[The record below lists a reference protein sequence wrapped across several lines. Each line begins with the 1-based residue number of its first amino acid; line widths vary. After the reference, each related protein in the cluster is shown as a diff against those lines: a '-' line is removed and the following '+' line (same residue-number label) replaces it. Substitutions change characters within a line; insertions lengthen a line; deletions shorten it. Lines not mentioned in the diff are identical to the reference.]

1 MGNKP
6 SNEKLFTTK
15 SLNHMAKNNKN
26 YILFIALSAALGG
39 LLFGYDTAVISG
51 AIGNL
56 TEFFHLSPVETGWA
70 ISSALVGC
78 LIGAFFSDF
87 LSDTFGRKVTML
99 ITAILFILNSV
110 GTAFPTSFTMFVLFR
125 IVGGI
130 GVGIASMVVPMYI
143 AEIAPPKRRGA
154 LVGNYQL
161 AIVIGIV
168 VVYFVNYFIA
178 LQGDANWNLNIGWRW
193 MFGSEIIPSLLFL
206 IFIFLIPES
215 PRWLFQKGETSKAI
229 AVLQKLNTAEEVAQV
244 QSEIENSLHQED
256 KNQWKHLGSPMFKKA
271 LFVGIGLSI
280 LQQLTGINAILY
292 YAPEIFKSLGSSTDV
307 SLLETSI
314 LGVVNL
320 IFTLFAIKL
329 VDKMGRKPLLY
340 IGSIGMT
347 ISLAA
352 VGLFI
357 YFDAVGNWVLP
368 FLLLF
373 MGAFS
378 ISWGPIVWVLLSE
391 IFPTKIRSLALAISV
406 FIQWVAN
413 FVVTQFFPT
422 LVENQWLKDHFNG
435 AFPFYLFSVI
445 CLFSLFFVW
454 KKVPETK
461 NKTLEQIDTL
471 WK

>member
-1 MGNKP
+1 MGNQP
-6 SNEKLFTTK
+6 TDEKIFTTK
-15 SLNHMAKNNKN
+15 SIIMENKKKN

-56 TEFFHLSPVETGWA
+56 TEYFHLTPVETGWA

-78 LIGAFFSDF
+78 IIGAFISDYFSNR
-87 LSDTFGRKVTML
+87 FGRKVTML
-99 ITAILFILNSV
+99 ITALLFILNSV
-110 GTAFPTSFTMFVLFR
+110 GTALPISFSMFVLFR
-125 IVGGI
+125 IIGGI

-178 LQGDANWNLNIGWRW
+178 LQGDSAWNLNIGWRW
-193 MFGSEIIPSLLFL
+193 MFGSEIIPSILFL

-215 PRWLFQKGETSKAI
+215 PRWLFQKGKTAEAVGVLEKINSPEE
-229 AVLQKLNTAEEVAQV
+229 VLQV
-244 QSEIENSLHQED
+244 QEEIENSINVKEV
-256 KNQWKHLGSPMFKKA
+256 NQWKNLVNPMFKKA
-271 LFVGIGLSI
+271 LFVGIGLSV

-292 YAPEIFKSLGSSTDV
+292 YAPEIFKSLGSSPDV

-320 IFTLFAIKL
+320 IFTLLAIRF

-347 ISLAA
+347 IALAA
-352 VGLFI
+352 VGSFI
-357 YFDAVGNWVLP
+357 YFEAIGNWVLP

-373 MGAFS
+373 MASFS

-391 IFPTKIRSLALAISV
+391 IFPNKIRSLALAISV

-413 FVVTQFFPT
+413 FVVTQVFPS
-422 LVENQWLKDHFNG
+422 LVENQWLKTHFNG
-435 AFPFYLFSVI
+435 AFPFYLFSII
-445 CLFSLFFVW
+445 CLLSLLFVW
-454 KKVPETK
+454 RKVPETK
-461 NKTLEQIDTL
+461 NKSLEQMDSL
-471 WK
+471 WQ

>member
-1 MGNKP
+1 
-6 SNEKLFTTK
+6 
-15 SLNHMAKNNKN
+15 MANNNKN
-26 YILFIALSAALGG
+26 YILFIAFSAALGG

-56 TEFFHLSPVETGWA
+56 NEYFQLTPIETGWA

-78 LIGAFFSDF
+78 LVGAFFSDY
-87 LSDTFGRKVTML
+87 LSDTFGRKATMI
-99 ITAILFILNSV
+99 ITAILFILNSI
-110 GTAFPTSFTMFVLFR
+110 GTALPISFSMFVLFR

-178 LQGDANWNLNIGWRW
+178 LQGDANWNLNTGWRW
-193 MFGSEIIPSLLFL
+193 MFGSELIPSLLFL
-206 IFIFLIPES
+206 FFIFLIPES
-215 PRWLFQKGETSKAI
+215 PRWLFQKGETNKAI
-229 AVLQKLNTAEEVAQV
+229 AVLQKLNTTEEVAQV
-244 QSEIENSLHQED
+244 QLEIEKSMQQED
-256 KNQWKHLGSPMFKKA
+256 KNQWKHLGNPMYKKA
-271 LFVGIGLSI
+271 LLVGIWLSI

-320 IFTLFAIKL
+320 IFTLLAIKL
-329 VDKMGRKPLLY
+329 VDKMGRKPLLF
-340 IGSIGMT
+340 IGSLGMT
-347 ISLAA
+347 VALAA

-357 YFDAVGNWVLP
+357 YFDALGNWVLP

-373 MGAFS
+373 MASFS

-391 IFPTKIRSLALAISV
+391 IFPNKIRSLALAISV

-413 FVVTQFFPT
+413 FLVTQIFPS
-422 LVENQWLKDHFNG
+422 LVENQWLNDHFNG

-445 CLFSLFFVW
+445 CLFSFLFVW

-461 NKTLEQIDTL
+461 NKTLEQMDTL
-471 WK
+471 WE

>member
-1 MGNKP
+1 MD
-6 SNEKLFTTK
+6 
-15 SLNHMAKNNKN
+15 KNNKN

-56 TEFFHLSPVETGWA
+56 TKYFNLTPVETGWA
-70 ISSALVGC
+70 ISSALVVC
-78 LIGAFFSDF
+78 LIGAFFSDY
-87 LSDTFGRKVTML
+87 LSNRLGRKATMI
-99 ITAILFILNSV
+99 ITAILFILNSI
-110 GTAFPTSFTMFVLFR
+110 GTALPNSFTMFVIFR

-178 LQGDANWNLNIGWRW
+178 LQGDAHWNLNIGWRW
-193 MFGSEIIPSLLFL
+193 MFGSEIIPSILFL

-215 PRWLFQKGETSKAI
+215 PRWLFQKGKSEKAI
-229 AVLQKLNTAEEVAQV
+229 LVLEKLNEPEDIAQV
-244 QSEIENSLHQED
+244 KNKIQNSLHQED
-256 KNQWKHLGSPMFKKA
+256 KNQWKQLVNPIFKKA
-271 LFVGIGLSI
+271 LFVGVGLSI

-292 YAPEIFKSLGSSTDV
+292 YAPEIFKSLGSTADT

-320 IFTLFAIKL
+320 IFTLIAIKW

-347 ISLAA
+347 IALAA

-357 YFDAVGNWVLP
+357 YYNAVGNWVLP

-373 MGAFS
+373 MASFS

-391 IFPTKIRSLALAISV
+391 IFPNKIRSLALAISV

-413 FVVTQFFPT
+413 FVVTQFFPS
-422 LVENQWLKDHFNG
+422 LIENQWLKENFNG
-435 AFPFYLFSVI
+435 AFPFYLFSII
-445 CLFSLFFVW
+445 CLFSFLFVW

-461 NKTLEQIDTL
+461 NKSLEEIDSL

>member
-1 MGNKP
+1 MD
-6 SNEKLFTTK
+6 
-15 SLNHMAKNNKN
+15 KNNKN

-56 TEFFHLSPVETGWA
+56 TEYFHLTPVETGWA

-78 LIGAFFSDF
+78 LIGAFFSDY
-87 LSDTFGRKVTML
+87 LSNRLGRRATML

-110 GTAFPTSFTMFVLFR
+110 GTALPNSFTMFVVFR

-178 LQGDANWNLNIGWRW
+178 LQGDAHWNLNIGWRW
-193 MFGSEIIPSLLFL
+193 MFGSEIIPSILYLV
-206 IFIFLIPES
+206 FIFLIPES
-215 PRWLFQKGETSKAI
+215 PRWLLQKGKSEQAV
-229 AVLQKLNTAEEVAQV
+229 AVLEKINAAEDVAQV
-244 QSEIENSLHQED
+244 QSEIQNSLEQED
-256 KNQWKHLGSPMFKKA
+256 KGQWNNLVNPIYKKA

-292 YAPEIFKSLGSSTDV
+292 YAPEIFKSLGSSTDA

-320 IFTLFAIKL
+320 IFTLLAIKW

-340 IGSIGMT
+340 IGSAGMT

-352 VGLFI
+352 VGVFI
-357 YFDAVGNWVLP
+357 YNEAVGNYVLP
-368 FLLLF
+368 FLILF
-373 MGAFS
+373 MASFS

-391 IFPTKIRSLALAISV
+391 IFPNKIRSLALAISV

-413 FVVTQFFPT
+413 FVVTQVFPS
-422 LVENQWLKDHFNG
+422 LIENQWLKDNFNG

-461 NKTLEQIDTL
+461 NKSLEQMDAL

>member
-15 SLNHMAKNNKN
+15 SLNLMAKNNKN

-168 VVYFVNYFIA
+168 VVYFVNYLSNMNLLNLGKNFPYDLIHDNI
-178 LQGDANWNLNIGWRW
+178 LQDDSQG
-193 MFGSEIIPSLLFL
+193 
-206 IFIFLIPES
+206 
-215 PRWLFQKGETSKAI
+215 
-229 AVLQKLNTAEEVAQV
+229 
-244 QSEIENSLHQED
+244 SLH
-256 KNQWKHLGSPMFKKA
+256 
-271 LFVGIGLSI
+271 I
-280 LQQLTGINAILY
+280 QLWN
-292 YAPEIFKSLGSSTDV
+292 
-307 SLLETSI
+307 
-314 LGVVNL
+314 
-320 IFTLFAIKL
+320 
-329 VDKMGRKPLLY
+329 
-340 IGSIGMT
+340 
-347 ISLAA
+347 
-352 VGLFI
+352 
-357 YFDAVGNWVLP
+357 
-368 FLLLF
+368 FLLLT
-373 MGAFS
+373 
-378 ISWGPIVWVLLSE
+378 LL
-391 IFPTKIRSLALAISV
+391 L
-406 FIQWVAN
+406 
-413 FVVTQFFPT
+413 
-422 LVENQWLKDHFNG
+422 H
-435 AFPFYLFSVI
+435 
-445 CLFSLFFVW
+445 
-454 KKVPETK
+454 
-461 NKTLEQIDTL
+461 
-471 WK
+471 

>member
-1 MGNKP
+1 
-6 SNEKLFTTK
+6 
-15 SLNHMAKNNKN
+15 MAKNNKN
-26 YILFIALSAALGG
+26 YILFIAFSAALGG

-56 TEFFHLSPVETGWA
+56 TEYFQLTPIETGWA

-78 LIGAFFSDF
+78 LVGAFFSDY
-87 LSDTFGRKVTML
+87 LSDKFGRKVTML
-99 ITAILFILNSV
+99 ITAVLFILNSV
-110 GTAFPTSFTMFVLFR
+110 GTALPISFSMFVLFR
-125 IVGGI
+125 IVGGV

-178 LQGDANWNLNIGWRW
+178 LQGDANWNLNTGWRW
-193 MFGSEIIPSLLFL
+193 MFGSELIPSLLFL
-206 IFIFLIPES
+206 FFIFLIPES
-215 PRWLFQKGETSKAI
+215 PRWLFQKGETNKAV
-229 AVLQKLNTAEEVAQV
+229 AVLQKLNSEDEVVRV
-244 QSEIENSLHQED
+244 QSEIENSLHQENI
-256 KNQWKHLGSPMFKKA
+256 NQWKHLGNPIYKKA
-271 LFVGIGLSI
+271 LFVGIGLSV

-320 IFTLFAIKL
+320 IFTVLAIKL

-347 ISLAA
+347 IALAA

-357 YFDAVGNWVLP
+357 YFDALGNWVLP

-373 MGAFS
+373 MAAFS

-391 IFPTKIRSLALAISV
+391 IFPNNIRSLALAISV

-413 FVVTQFFPT
+413 FVVTQVFPS
-422 LVENQWLKDHFNG
+422 LVENKWLNDHFNG
-435 AFPFYLFSVI
+435 AFPFYLFSGI
-445 CLFSLFFVW
+445 CLFSLLFVW

-461 NKTLEQIDTL
+461 NKSLEQMDTL
-471 WK
+471 WE

>member
-1 MGNKP
+1 MD
-6 SNEKLFTTK
+6 
-15 SLNHMAKNNKN
+15 KNNKN

-39 LLFGYDTAVISG
+39 SLFGYDTAVISG

-56 TEFFHLSPVETGWA
+56 TEYFHLTPVETGWA

-78 LIGAFFSDF
+78 LIGAFFSDY
-87 LSDTFGRKVTML
+87 LSNRLGRRATML

-110 GTAFPTSFTMFVLFR
+110 GTALPNSFTMFVLFR

-178 LQGDANWNLNIGWRW
+178 LQGDAQWNLNIGWRW
-193 MFGSEIIPSLLFL
+193 MFGSEIIPSILFL
-206 IFIFLIPES
+206 VFIFLIPES
-215 PRWLFQKGETSKAI
+215 PRWLLQKGKSEQAV
-229 AVLQKLNTAEEVAQV
+229 AVLEKINAPEDVAQV
-244 QSEIENSLHQED
+244 QSEIQNSLEQED
-256 KNQWKHLGSPMFKKA
+256 KGQWNNLVNPIYKKA

-292 YAPEIFKSLGSSTDV
+292 YAPEIFKSLGSSTDA

-320 IFTLFAIKL
+320 IFTLLAIKW

-340 IGSIGMT
+340 IGSAGMT

-352 VGLFI
+352 VGIFI
-357 YFDAVGNWVLP
+357 YNEAVGNYVLP
-368 FLLLF
+368 FLILF
-373 MGAFS
+373 MASFS

-391 IFPTKIRSLALAISV
+391 IFPNKIRSLALAISV

-413 FVVTQFFPT
+413 FVVTQVFPS
-422 LVENQWLKDHFNG
+422 LIENQWLKDNFNG
-435 AFPFYLFSVI
+435 AFPFCLFSVI

-461 NKTLEQIDTL
+461 NKSLEQMDAL

>member
-1 MGNKP
+1 MENK
-6 SNEKLFTTK
+6 KK
-15 SLNHMAKNNKN
+15 K

-56 TEFFHLSPVETGWA
+56 TEYFHLSPFETGWA

-78 LIGAFFSDF
+78 LIGAFFSDY
-87 LSDTFGRKVTML
+87 LSNRFGRKATML

-110 GTAFPTSFTMFVLFR
+110 GTALPISFSMFILFR
-125 IVGGI
+125 IIGGI

-193 MFGSEIIPSLLFL
+193 MFGSEIIPSILFL
-206 IFIFLIPES
+206 IFIFMIPES
-215 PRWLFQKGETSKAI
+215 PRWLFQKGKKEKANG
-229 AVLQKLNTAEEVAQV
+229 VLEKINYPDEVLKV
-244 QSEIENSLHQED
+244 REEIENSMHQED
-256 KNQWKHLGSPMFKKA
+256 ENQWKNLVNPLFKKA
-271 LFVGIGLSI
+271 LFVGIGLSV

-320 IFTLFAIKL
+320 IFTLLAIRW

-347 ISLAA
+347 IALAA
-352 VGLFI
+352 VGSFI
-357 YFDAVGNWVLP
+357 YFETIGNWVLP

-373 MGAFS
+373 MASFS

-391 IFPTKIRSLALAISV
+391 IFPNKIRSLALAISV

-413 FVVTQFFPT
+413 FVVTQFFPS
-422 LVENQWLKDHFNG
+422 LVENQWLKIHFNG
-435 AFPFYLFSVI
+435 AFPFYLFSII
-445 CLFSLFFVW
+445 CLLSLLFVW

-461 NKTLEQIDTL
+461 NKSLEQMDSL

>member
-1 MGNKP
+1 MDK
-6 SNEKLFTTK
+6 
-15 SLNHMAKNNKN
+15 NKN

-56 TEFFHLSPVETGWA
+56 TEYFQLNPVEIGWA

-78 LIGAFFSDF
+78 LIGAFFSDY
-87 LSDTFGRKVTML
+87 LSNRLGRKTTMI
-99 ITAILFILNSV
+99 ITAILFILNSI
-110 GTAFPTSFTMFVLFR
+110 GTALPNSFTMFVIFR

-178 LQGDANWNLNIGWRW
+178 LQGDAQWNLTIGWRW
-193 MFGSEIIPSLLFL
+193 MFGSEIIPSILYLV
-206 IFIFLIPES
+206 FIFLIPES
-215 PRWLFQKGETSKAI
+215 PRWLLQKGKSTEAI
-229 AVLQKLNTAEEVAQV
+229 AVLQKINTDEDAVQV
-244 QSEIENSLHQED
+244 QTEIENSLNQED
-256 KNQWKHLGSPMFKKA
+256 KNQWKYLANPLFKKA
-271 LFVGIGLSI
+271 LFVGVGLSI

-292 YAPEIFKSLGSSTDV
+292 YAPEIFKSLGSAADT

-320 IFTLFAIKL
+320 IFTLLAIKW

-347 ISLAA
+347 IALAA
-352 VGLFI
+352 VGSFL
-357 YFDAVGNWVLP
+357 YYDAVGNWVLP

-373 MGAFS
+373 MASFS

-391 IFPTKIRSLALAISV
+391 IFPNKIRSLALAISV

-422 LVENQWLKDHFNG
+422 LVENQWLNDTFNG

-454 KKVPETK
+454 KKIPETK
-461 NKTLEQIDTL
+461 NKTLEQMETL

>member
-1 MGNKP
+1 MDKSKNK
-6 SNEKLFTTK
+6 
-15 SLNHMAKNNKN
+15 
-26 YILFIALSAALGG
+26 YILFITLSAALGG

-56 TEFFHLSPVETGWA
+56 TSYFNLSPIETGWA

-78 LIGAFFSDF
+78 LIGALFSNY
-87 LSDTFGRKVTML
+87 LSDKFGRKITML
-99 ITAILFILNSV
+99 LTAVLFILNSI
-110 GTAFPTSFTMFVLFR
+110 GTALPDSFSMFILFR
-125 IVGGI
+125 IIGGI

-143 AEIAPPKRRGA
+143 AEIAPPKQRGA

-178 LQGDANWNLNIGWRW
+178 LQGDANWNLNMGWRW

-206 IFIFLIPES
+206 VFIFLIPES
-215 PRWLFQKGETSKAI
+215 PRWLIQKGQMGKAI
-229 AVLQKLNTAEEVAQV
+229 DVLKKLNSDEELQLVKDEIYNSSNQNDK
-244 QSEIENSLHQED
+244 QSWSGLKIPSY
-256 KNQWKHLGSPMFKKA
+256 KKA
-271 LFVGIGLSI
+271 LWVGIGLSI

-307 SLLETSI
+307 SLLETST

-320 IFTLFAIKL
+320 IFTLLSINW

-340 IGSIGMT
+340 IGSIGM
-347 ISLAA
+347 SVALFA
-352 VGLFI
+352 VGMFI
-357 YFDAVGNWVLP
+357 YFNAMGNWVLP

-373 MGAFS
+373 MASFS

-413 FVVTQFFPT
+413 FAVTQVFPS
-422 LVENQWLKDHFNG
+422 LVENDWLKTHFNG
-435 AFPFYLFSVI
+435 AFPFYSFSII
-445 CLFSLFFVW
+445 CLISFLFVW
-454 KKVPETK
+454 KLVPETK
-461 NKTLEQIDTL
+461 NKSLEQMETL
-471 WK
+471 WN

>member
-1 MGNKP
+1 MDV
-6 SNEKLFTTK
+6 
-15 SLNHMAKNNKN
+15 NNKN

-56 TEFFHLSPVETGWA
+56 TEYFHLTPIETGWA

-78 LIGAFFSDF
+78 LIGAFISDY
-87 LSDTFGRKVTML
+87 LSNRFGRKATMI

-110 GTAFPTSFTMFVLFR
+110 GTAIPNSFTMFVLFR
-125 IVGGI
+125 IVGGV
-130 GVGIASMVVPMYI
+130 GVGVASMVVPMYI

-178 LQGDANWNLNIGWRW
+178 LQGNAHWNLNTGWRW
-193 MFGSEIIPSLLFL
+193 MFGSEIIPSVLFL

-215 PRWLFQKGETSKAI
+215 PRWLVQKGKSTDAI
-229 AVLQKLNTAEEVAQV
+229 AVLEKLNAPEDAIQIQT
-244 QSEIENSLHQED
+244 EIENSLLQED
-256 KNQWKHLGSPMFKKA
+256 KNQWKHLVNPVFKKA
-271 LFVGIGLSI
+271 LFAGIGLSI

-292 YAPEIFKSLGSSTDV
+292 YAPEIFKSLGSSADT

-320 IFTLFAIKL
+320 IFTLLAIRW
-329 VDKMGRKPLLY
+329 VDQMGRKPLLY

-347 ISLAA
+347 IALAA

-373 MGAFS
+373 MASFS

-413 FVVTQFFPT
+413 FAVTQVFPS
-422 LVENQWLKDHFNG
+422 LVENHWLKMNFNG

-445 CLFSLFFVW
+445 CLISLLFVW
-454 KKVPETK
+454 RKVPETK
-461 NKTLEQIDTL
+461 NKTLEEMDAL

>member
-1 MGNKP
+1 
-6 SNEKLFTTK
+6 
-15 SLNHMAKNNKN
+15 MAKNNKN
-26 YILFIALSAALGG
+26 YILFIAFSAALGG

-56 TEFFHLSPVETGWA
+56 TEYFQLTPVETGWA

-78 LIGAFFSDF
+78 LVGAFFSDY

-99 ITAILFILNSV
+99 ITAVLFILNSV
-110 GTAFPTSFTMFVLFR
+110 GTALPISFSMFVLFR

-178 LQGDANWNLNIGWRW
+178 LQGDASWNLNIGWRW
-193 MFGSEIIPSLLFL
+193 MFGSELIPSLLFL
-206 IFIFLIPES
+206 FFIFLIPES

-229 AVLQKLNTAEEVAQV
+229 AVLQKINTAEEVGQV
-244 QSEIENSLHQED
+244 QLEIENSMQHED
-256 KNQWKHLGSPMFKKA
+256 KNQWKHLSNPMYKKA
-271 LFVGIGLSI
+271 LFVGIGLSV

-320 IFTLFAIKL
+320 IFTLLAIRL

-340 IGSIGMT
+340 IGSLGMT
-347 ISLAA
+347 IALAA

-357 YFDAVGNWVLP
+357 YYDALGNWVLP

-373 MGAFS
+373 MASFS

-391 IFPTKIRSLALAISV
+391 IFPNNIRSLALAISV

-413 FVVTQFFPT
+413 FMVTQIFPS

-445 CLFSLFFVW
+445 CLFSLLFVW

-461 NKTLEQIDTL
+461 NKTLEQMDTL

>member
-1 MGNKP
+1 M
-6 SNEKLFTTK
+6 
-15 SLNHMAKNNKN
+15 NKN
-26 YILFIALSAALGG
+26 KKKYSLFIALSAAFGG

-56 TEFFHLSPVETGWA
+56 TNYFDLTPVETGWA

-78 LIGAFFSDF
+78 LIGSFFSDY
-87 LSDTFGRKVTML
+87 LSNRFGRKATML
-99 ITAILFILNSV
+99 VTAILFILNSI
-110 GTAFPTSFTMFVLFR
+110 GTALPTSFTMFILFR
-125 IVGGI
+125 IIGGI

-143 AEIAPPKRRGA
+143 AEIAPPKKRGA

-168 VVYFVNYFIA
+168 VVYFVNYLIA
-178 LQGDANWNLNIGWRW
+178 LQGDSNWNLSIGWRW
-193 MFGSEIIPSLLFL
+193 MFGSEIVPSVLFL

-215 PRWLFQKGETSKAI
+215 PRWLFQKGVSAEAI
-229 AVLQKLNTAEEVAQV
+229 AILKKLNAPEDAALV
-244 QSEIENSLHQED
+244 QTEIENSLHHD
-256 KNQWKHLGSPMFKKA
+256 TKNQWNSLLNPVFKKA

-292 YAPEIFKSLGSSTDV
+292 YAPEIFKNLGSTADT

-314 LGVVNL
+314 LGVINL
-320 IFTLFAIKL
+320 IFTLLAIKY

-340 IGSIGMT
+340 FGSIGMT
-347 ISLAA
+347 ASLAA

-373 MGAFS
+373 MASFS

-391 IFPTKIRSLALAISV
+391 IFPAKIRSLSLAISV

-413 FVVTQFFPT
+413 FIVTQFFPS
-422 LVENQWLKDHFNG
+422 LVENQWLKDNFNG
-435 AFPFYLFSVI
+435 AFPFYLFSII
-445 CLFSLFFVW
+445 CLLSFLFVW

-461 NKTLEQIDTL
+461 NKSLEEIETL

>member
-1 MGNKP
+1 MNN
-6 SNEKLFTTK
+6 S
-15 SLNHMAKNNKN
+15 KN
-26 YILFIALSAALGG
+26 ITFIALSAALGG

-56 TEFFHLSPVETGWA
+56 TEYFHLSPVETGWA

-87 LSDTFGRKVTML
+87 LSDTFGRKVTMI

-110 GTAFPTSFTMFVLFR
+110 GTAFPTSFTMFVVFR
-125 IVGGI
+125 IIGGI

-178 LQGDANWNLNIGWRW
+178 LQGDADWNLNIGWRW
-193 MFGSEIIPSLLFL
+193 MFGSEIIPSILFL

-229 AVLQKLNTAEEVAQV
+229 LVLQKLNTAEEVAQV

-256 KNQWKHLGSPMFKKA
+256 KNQWKHLGNPIFKKV
-271 LFVGIGLSI
+271 LFVGVGLSI
-280 LQQLTGINAILY
+280 FQQLTGINAILY

-320 IFTLFAIKL
+320 LFTLLAIRL

-347 ISLAA
+347 IALAA

-357 YFDAVGNWVLP
+357 YFNAIGNWVLP

-373 MGAFS
+373 MASFS

-391 IFPTKIRSLALAISV
+391 IFPNKIRSLALAISV

-413 FVVTQFFPT
+413 FVVTQVFPS
-422 LVENQWLKDHFNG
+422 LVENQWLKDNFNG
-435 AFPFYLFSVI
+435 AFPFYLFSII
-445 CLFSLFFVW
+445 CLFSIFFIN
-454 KKVPETK
+454 KYLPETK
-461 NKTLEQIDTL
+461 NKSLEEINEL
-471 WK
+471 WNI

>member
-1 MGNKP
+1 MENK
-6 SNEKLFTTK
+6 KK
-15 SLNHMAKNNKN
+15 K

-56 TEFFHLSPVETGWA
+56 TEYFHLSPFETGWA

-78 LIGAFFSDF
+78 LIGAFFSDY
-87 LSDTFGRKVTML
+87 LSNRFGRKVTML

-110 GTAFPTSFTMFVLFR
+110 GTALPISFSMFVLFR
-125 IVGGI
+125 IIGGI

-168 VVYFVNYFIA
+168 VVYFVNYFIV
-178 LQGDANWNLNIGWRW
+178 LQGDANWNLKIGWRW
-193 MFGSEIIPSLLFL
+193 MFGSEIIPSILFL

-215 PRWLFQKGETSKAI
+215 PRWLFQKGKKEEANG
-229 AVLQKLNTAEEVAQV
+229 VLEKINSPDEVLKV
-244 QSEIENSLHQED
+244 REEIENSMHQED
-256 KNQWKHLGSPMFKKA
+256 ENQWKNLVNPLFKKA
-271 LFVGIGLSI
+271 LFVGIGLSV

-320 IFTLFAIKL
+320 IFTLLAIRW

-347 ISLAA
+347 IALAA
-352 VGLFI
+352 VGSFI
-357 YFDAVGNWVLP
+357 YFETIGNWVLP

-373 MGAFS
+373 MASFS

-391 IFPTKIRSLALAISV
+391 IFPNKIRSLALAISV

-413 FVVTQFFPT
+413 FVVTQFFPS
-422 LVENQWLKDHFNG
+422 LVENQWLKMHFNG
-435 AFPFYLFSVI
+435 AFPFFLFSII
-445 CLFSLFFVW
+445 CLLSLLFVW

-461 NKTLEQIDTL
+461 NKSLEKMDSL

>member
-1 MGNKP
+1 MD
-6 SNEKLFTTK
+6 
-15 SLNHMAKNNKN
+15 KNNKN

-56 TEFFHLSPVETGWA
+56 TEYFHLTPVETGWA

-78 LIGAFFSDF
+78 LIGAFFSDY
-87 LSDTFGRKVTML
+87 LSNRLGRRATML

-110 GTAFPTSFTMFVLFR
+110 GTALPNSFTMFVIFR

-178 LQGDANWNLNIGWRW
+178 LQGDAHWNLNIGWRW
-193 MFGSEIIPSLLFL
+193 MFGSEIIPSILFL

-215 PRWLFQKGETSKAI
+215 PRWLLQKGKSEQAV
-229 AVLQKLNTAEEVAQV
+229 AVLEKINAPEDVAQV
-244 QSEIENSLHQED
+244 QSEIQNSLEQED
-256 KNQWKHLGSPMFKKA
+256 KGQWNNLVNPIYKKA

-292 YAPEIFKSLGSSTDV
+292 YAPEIFKSLGSSTDA

-320 IFTLFAIKL
+320 IFTLLAIKW

-340 IGSIGMT
+340 IGSAGMT

-352 VGLFI
+352 VGIFI
-357 YFDAVGNWVLP
+357 YNEAVGNYVLP
-368 FLLLF
+368 FLILF
-373 MGAFS
+373 MASFS

-391 IFPTKIRSLALAISV
+391 IFPNKIRSLALAISV

-413 FVVTQFFPT
+413 FVVTQVFPS
-422 LVENQWLKDHFNG
+422 LIENQWLKDNFNG
-435 AFPFYLFSVI
+435 AFPFYLFSLI

-461 NKTLEQIDTL
+461 NKSLEQMDAL

>member
-1 MGNKP
+1 MDK
-6 SNEKLFTTK
+6 
-15 SLNHMAKNNKN
+15 NKN

-56 TEFFHLSPVETGWA
+56 TEYFQLNPVETGWA

-78 LIGAFFSDF
+78 LIGAFFSDY
-87 LSDTFGRKVTML
+87 LSNRLGRKTTMI
-99 ITAILFILNSV
+99 ITAILFILNSI
-110 GTAFPTSFTMFVLFR
+110 GTALPNSFTMFVIFR

-178 LQGDANWNLNIGWRW
+178 LQGDAHWNLTIGWRW
-193 MFGSEIIPSLLFL
+193 MFGSEIIPSVLYLV
-206 IFIFLIPES
+206 FIFLIPES
-215 PRWLFQKGETSKAI
+215 PRWLLQKGKSTEAI
-229 AVLQKLNTAEEVAQV
+229 AVLQKINTDEDVVQV
-244 QSEIENSLHQED
+244 QTEIENSLNQED
-256 KNQWKHLGSPMFKKA
+256 KNQWKYLANPLFKKA
-271 LFVGIGLSI
+271 LFVGVGLSI

-292 YAPEIFKSLGSSTDV
+292 YAPEIFKSLGSAADT

-320 IFTLFAIKL
+320 IFTLLAIKW

-347 ISLAA
+347 LALAA

-357 YFDAVGNWVLP
+357 HYDAVGNWVLP

-373 MGAFS
+373 MASFS

-391 IFPTKIRSLALAISV
+391 IFPNKIRSLALAISV

-422 LVENQWLKDHFNG
+422 LVENQWLNDTFNG

-454 KKVPETK
+454 KKIPETK
-461 NKTLEQIDTL
+461 NKTLEQMDTL

>member
-1 MGNKP
+1 MGNQS
-6 SNEKLFTTK
+6 SNETIFT
-15 SLNHMAKNNKN
+15 AKPLKMQHKN
-26 YILFIALSAALGG
+26 SKYILFIALSAALGG

-56 TEFFHLSPVETGWA
+56 TEYFHLSPVETGWA

-78 LIGAFFSDF
+78 LIGAFFSDY

-99 ITAILFILNSV
+99 ITAVLFILNSV
-110 GTAFPTSFTMFVLFR
+110 GTALPISFSMFVIFR

-178 LQGDANWNLNIGWRW
+178 LQGDAAWNLNMGWRW
-193 MFGSEIIPSLLFL
+193 MFGSEIIPSILF
-206 IFIFLIPES
+206 IFFIFLIPES
-215 PRWLFQKGETSKAI
+215 PRWLLQKGKSDEAI
-229 AVLQKLNTAEEVAQV
+229 AVLQKINTAEDAIQV
-244 QSEIENSLHQED
+244 QSEIQNSIHQAN
-256 KNQWKHLGSPMFKKA
+256 KNQWSQLVNPNFKKA
-271 LFVGIGLSI
+271 LFVGVGLSV

-314 LGVVNL
+314 LGIVNL
-320 IFTLFAIKL
+320 IFTLLAIRW

-347 ISLAA
+347 IALAA
-352 VGLFI
+352 VGFFI
-357 YFDAVGNWVLP
+357 YFDAMGNWVLP

-373 MGAFS
+373 MASFS

-391 IFPTKIRSLALAISV
+391 IFPSKIRSLALAISV

-413 FVVTQFFPT
+413 FIVTQVFPS
-422 LVENQWLKDHFNG
+422 LVENEWLNENFNG
-435 AFPFYLFSVI
+435 AFPFYLFSII

-454 KKVPETK
+454 KKIPETK
-461 NKTLEQIDTL
+461 NKTLEEMETL

>member
-1 MGNKP
+1 
-6 SNEKLFTTK
+6 
-15 SLNHMAKNNKN
+15 MANNNKN
-26 YILFIALSAALGG
+26 YILFIAFSAALGG

-56 TEFFHLSPVETGWA
+56 TEYFQLTPIETGWA

-78 LIGAFFSDF
+78 LVGAFFSDY

-99 ITAILFILNSV
+99 ITAVLFISNSV
-110 GTAFPTSFTMFVLFR
+110 GTALPISFSMFVMFR

-178 LQGDANWNLNIGWRW
+178 LQGDANWNLNTGWRW
-193 MFGSEIIPSLLFL
+193 MFGSELIPSLLFL
-206 IFIFLIPES
+206 FFIFLIPES
-215 PRWLFQKGETSKAI
+215 PRWLFQKGQTNKAV

-244 QSEIENSLHQED
+244 QSEIENSMHQED
-256 KNQWKHLGSPMFKKA
+256 KNQWKHLGNPMYKKA
-271 LFVGIGLSI
+271 LFVGIGLSV

-320 IFTLFAIKL
+320 IFTLLAIKL
-329 VDKMGRKPLLY
+329 VDKMGRKPLLF
-340 IGSIGMT
+340 IGSLGMT
-347 ISLAA
+347 VALAA

-357 YFDAVGNWVLP
+357 YFDALGNWVLP

-373 MGAFS
+373 MASFS

-391 IFPTKIRSLALAISV
+391 IFPNKIRSLALAISV

-413 FVVTQFFPT
+413 FMVTQIFPS

-445 CLFSLFFVW
+445 CLFSLLFVW

-461 NKTLEQIDTL
+461 NKTLEQMDTL
-471 WK
+471 WE

>member
-1 MGNKP
+1 
-6 SNEKLFTTK
+6 
-15 SLNHMAKNNKN
+15 
-26 YILFIALSAALGG
+26 
-39 LLFGYDTAVISG
+39 
-51 AIGNL
+51 
-56 TEFFHLSPVETGWA
+56 
-70 ISSALVGC
+70 
-78 LIGAFFSDF
+78 
-87 LSDTFGRKVTML
+87 
-99 ITAILFILNSV
+99 
-110 GTAFPTSFTMFVLFR
+110 
-125 IVGGI
+125 
-130 GVGIASMVVPMYI
+130 
-143 AEIAPPKRRGA
+143 
-154 LVGNYQL
+154 
-161 AIVIGIV
+161 
-168 VVYFVNYFIA
+168 A

-347 ISLAA
+347 IALAA

-461 NKTLEQIDTL
+461 NKTLEQMDTL

>member
-1 MGNKP
+1 MD
-6 SNEKLFTTK
+6 
-15 SLNHMAKNNKN
+15 KNNKN

-56 TEFFHLSPVETGWA
+56 TEFFHLTPVETGWA

-78 LIGAFFSDF
+78 LIGAFFSDY
-87 LSDTFGRKVTML
+87 LSNRFGRKATML
-99 ITAILFILNSV
+99 ITAVLFILNSI
-110 GTAFPTSFTMFVLFR
+110 GTALPNSFTMFVIFR

-178 LQGDANWNLNIGWRW
+178 LQGDAHWNLNIGWRW
-193 MFGSEIIPSLLFL
+193 MFGSEIIPSILFL
-206 IFIFLIPES
+206 VFIFLIPES
-215 PRWLFQKGETSKAI
+215 PRWLFQKGKSSKAI
-229 AVLQKLNTAEEVAQV
+229 SVLEKLNSPEEALQV
-244 QSEIENSLHQED
+244 QTEIQNSLHQED
-256 KNQWKHLGSPMFKKA
+256 KNQWKNLVNPMFKKA
-271 LFVGIGLSI
+271 LLVGIGLSI

-320 IFTLFAIKL
+320 IFTLLAIRF
-329 VDKMGRKPLLY
+329 VDRMGRKPLLY

-347 ISLAA
+347 IALAA

-373 MGAFS
+373 MASFS

-391 IFPTKIRSLALAISV
+391 IFPNKIRSLALAISV

-413 FVVTQFFPT
+413 FVVTQVFPS
-422 LVENQWLKDHFNG
+422 LVENQWLKTHFNG

-461 NKTLEQIDTL
+461 NKTLEQMDTL

>member
-1 MGNKP
+1 
-6 SNEKLFTTK
+6 
-15 SLNHMAKNNKN
+15 MANNNKN
-26 YILFIALSAALGG
+26 YILFIAFSAALGG

-56 TEFFHLSPVETGWA
+56 TEYFQLTPIETGWA

-78 LIGAFFSDF
+78 LVGAFFSDY

-99 ITAILFILNSV
+99 ITAVLFILNSV
-110 GTAFPTSFTMFVLFR
+110 GTALPISFSMFVLFR

-178 LQGDANWNLNIGWRW
+178 LQGDANWNLNTGWRW
-193 MFGSEIIPSLLFL
+193 MFGSELIPSLLFL
-206 IFIFLIPES
+206 FFIFLIPES
-215 PRWLFQKGETSKAI
+215 PRWLFQKGETNKAV

-244 QSEIENSLHQED
+244 QSEIENSMQQED
-256 KNQWKHLGSPMFKKA
+256 KNQWKHLGNPLYKKA
-271 LFVGIGLSI
+271 LFVGIGLSV

-320 IFTLFAIKL
+320 IFTLLAIKL
-329 VDKMGRKPLLY
+329 VDKMGRKPLLF
-340 IGSIGMT
+340 IGSLGMT
-347 ISLAA
+347 VALAA

-357 YFDAVGNWVLP
+357 YFDALGNWVLP

-373 MGAFS
+373 MASFS

-391 IFPTKIRSLALAISV
+391 IFPNKIRSLALAISV

-413 FVVTQFFPT
+413 FMVTQIFPS
-422 LVENQWLKDHFNG
+422 LIENQWLKDHFNG

-445 CLFSLFFVW
+445 CLFSLLFVW

-461 NKTLEQIDTL
+461 NKTLEQMDTL
-471 WK
+471 WE

>member
-1 MGNKP
+1 
-6 SNEKLFTTK
+6 
-15 SLNHMAKNNKN
+15 
-26 YILFIALSAALGG
+26 
-39 LLFGYDTAVISG
+39 
-51 AIGNL
+51 
-56 TEFFHLSPVETGWA
+56 
-70 ISSALVGC
+70 
-78 LIGAFFSDF
+78 
-87 LSDTFGRKVTML
+87 ML

-110 GTAFPTSFTMFVLFR
+110 GTALPNSFTMFVLFR

-178 LQGDANWNLNIGWRW
+178 LQGDAHWNLNIGWRW
-193 MFGSEIIPSLLFL
+193 MFGSEIIPSILFL
-206 IFIFLIPES
+206 VFIFLIPES
-215 PRWLFQKGETSKAI
+215 PRWLLQKGKSEQAV
-229 AVLQKLNTAEEVAQV
+229 AVLEKINAPEDVAQV
-244 QSEIENSLHQED
+244 QSEIQNSLEQED
-256 KNQWKHLGSPMFKKA
+256 KGQWNNLMNPIYKKA

-292 YAPEIFKSLGSSTDV
+292 YAPEIFKSLGSSTDA

-320 IFTLFAIKL
+320 IFTLLAIKW

-340 IGSIGMT
+340 IGSAGMT

-352 VGLFI
+352 VGIFI
-357 YFDAVGNWVLP
+357 YNEAVGNYVLP
-368 FLLLF
+368 FLILF
-373 MGAFS
+373 MASFS

-391 IFPTKIRSLALAISV
+391 IFPNKIRSLALAISV

-413 FVVTQFFPT
+413 FVVTQVFPS
-422 LVENQWLKDHFNG
+422 LVENQWLKDNFNG

-461 NKTLEQIDTL
+461 NKSLEQMDAL

>member
-1 MGNKP
+1 MD
-6 SNEKLFTTK
+6 
-15 SLNHMAKNNKN
+15 NNKKR
-26 YILFIALSAALGG
+26 YISFIAMSAALGG

-56 TEFFHLSPVETGWA
+56 TQYFHLSSVETGWA

-78 LIGAFFSDF
+78 LLGAMVSDY
-87 LSDTFGRKVTML
+87 SSTKYGRKYTML
-99 ITAILFILNSV
+99 FAAVLFILNSI
-110 GTAFPTSFTMFVLFR
+110 GTAIPNSFTMFVIFR
-125 IVGGI
+125 IIGGI

-168 VVYFVNYFIA
+168 LVYFVNYFIA
-178 LQGDANWNLNIGWRW
+178 LQGDAQWNLTTGWRW
-193 MFGSEIIPSLLFL
+193 MFGSEVLPSILFL
-206 IFIFLIPES
+206 VFIFLIPES
-215 PRWLFQKGETSKAI
+215 PRWLIQQGKPTEAKVVLEKINPSEDVASIQNEIQNSIKQETKTQWQT
-229 AVLQKLNTAEEVAQV
+229 LFK
-244 QSEIENSLHQED
+244 SE
-256 KNQWKHLGSPMFKKA
+256 FRVV

-292 YAPEIFKSLGSSTDV
+292 YAPEIFKSLGSSTDA
-307 SLLETSI
+307 SLLETSM

-320 IFTLFAIKL
+320 IFTLISIYF

-340 IGSIGMT
+340 IGSIGM
-347 ISLAA
+347 SVALLA
-352 VGLFI
+352 VGTFI
-357 YFDAVGNWVLP
+357 YFNSVGNWVLP

-373 MGAFS
+373 MASFS

-391 IFPTKIRSLALAISV
+391 IFPNKIRSLALAISV
-406 FIQWVAN
+406 FIQWIAN
-413 FVVTQFFPT
+413 FVVTQFFPS
-422 LVENQWLKDHFNG
+422 LVENNWLKQHFNG

-445 CLFSLFFVW
+445 CLLSLVFVW

-461 NKTLEQIDTL
+461 NKTLEEMDEL

>member
-1 MGNKP
+1 MD
-6 SNEKLFTTK
+6 K
-15 SLNHMAKNNKN
+15 SKKK

-56 TEFFHLSPVETGWA
+56 TSYFNLSPIETGWA

-78 LIGAFFSDF
+78 LIGALFSNY
-87 LSDTFGRKVTML
+87 LSDKFGRKITMHL
-99 ITAILFILNSV
+99 TAVLFILNSI
-110 GTAFPTSFTMFVLFR
+110 GTALPDSFTMFIIFR
-125 IVGGI
+125 IIGGI

-143 AEIAPPKRRGA
+143 AEIAPPKQRGA

-178 LQGDANWNLNIGWRW
+178 LQGDANWNLNMGWRW

-206 IFIFLIPES
+206 VFIFFIPES
-215 PRWLFQKGETSKAI
+215 PRWLFQKGNSSRAI
-229 AVLQKLNTAEEVAQV
+229 DVLKKLNTDDELNLVI
-244 QSEIENSLHQED
+244 SEIQNSSNQKE
-256 KNQWKHLGSPMFKKA
+256 KNQWTDLTNPIYKKA
-271 LFVGIGLSI
+271 IWVGVGLSI

-307 SLLETSI
+307 SLLETST
-314 LGVVNL
+314 LGIINL
-320 IFTLFAIKL
+320 IFTLLSIKW

-340 IGSIGMT
+340 IGSVGMS
-347 ISLAA
+347 IALLA
-352 VGLFI
+352 VGMFI
-357 YFDAVGNWVLP
+357 YFEAMGNWVLP

-373 MGAFS
+373 MASFS

-413 FVVTQFFPT
+413 FAVTQIFPS
-422 LVENQWLKDHFNG
+422 LVENVWLKTHFNG

-445 CLFSLFFVW
+445 CMISFLFVW
-454 KKVPETK
+454 KLVPETK
-461 NKTLEQIDTL
+461 NKSLEQMETL
-471 WK
+471 WN